1 MQTANSTHETSSVEN
16 NPLELAGT
24 NPSQISKKQQHF
36 QNTSKNACLF
46 RIVVPFANKCIKHS
60 DSSFIR
66 QSPSRFYFLFASR
79 PSLFLHCLIFR
90 IIKLA
95 CPESILTKLFK
106 SIFISKNKSSF
117 IYKRN
122 I

>member
-1 MQTANSTHETSSVEN
+1 MQTANSTHETSSVDN

-24 NPSQISKKQQHF
+24 NPSQISKKQQHS

-60 DSSFIR
+60 GSCFIR

-79 PSLFLHCLIFR
+79 PSLFLHCLKFR
-90 IIKLA
+90 IKLA

-106 SIFISKNKSSF
+106 LIFISKNKSSF